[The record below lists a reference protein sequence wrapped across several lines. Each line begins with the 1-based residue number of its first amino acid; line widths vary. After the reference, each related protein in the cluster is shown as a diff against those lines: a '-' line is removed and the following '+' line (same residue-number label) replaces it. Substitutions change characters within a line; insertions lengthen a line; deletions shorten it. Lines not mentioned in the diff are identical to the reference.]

1 MLDAGCW
8 IQDDLSLSSISY
20 PVSYIRNLYKQN
32 GMELLDA
39 LRLITR
45 RHSSD
50 SRVIRIQRNGI
61 LFRPPSLLPL
71 ETDLN
76 RDAVKITEQAEIRIR
91 IIGAEAEIIHLIM
104 QPPAQTYA
112 LFLIQA

>member
-1 MLDAGCW
+1 ML
-8 IQDDLSLSSISY
+8 DDLSLSSISY
-20 PVSYIRNLYKQN
+20 PVSNIRYLYKQN
-32 GMELLDA
+32 EMYLLDA
-39 LRLITR
+39 LSLITR

-61 LFRPPSLLPL
+61 LFRAPSVLPL

-91 IIGAEAEIIHLIM
+91 IIYAEAKIIHLIM
-104 QPPAQTYA
+104 QPAAQTYA